1 MGGQGVSHPLSEA
14 HHAFIITTEKTII
27 DYKLYHLLAVMWNL
41 TDKSRVGM

>member
-27 DYKLYHLLAVMWNL
+27 DYKLCHLLVMCDL
-41 TDKSRVGM
+41 TKYVMCFE